1 MSTVAPMVNG
11 LAPRPS
17 FNETAEYEKIL
28 KLRDEVFAGLHPRL
42 SVPAHAAQATSTQTP
57 QLTSQGANVL
67 PFTANT
73 AQKLGLQGPSAPQ
86 PSPATFSNS
95 ASTSEF
101 NPVLLTKSDD
111 LVRAET
117 ALKRQRLEKT
127 LKEQFEQKRM
137 DTRKRPAPAEAKPD
151 FDLPAL
157 LLKALNAKSS
167 TEPKDGGD
175 ASDSFDEN
183 SFYSSRAPDST
194 PERGAQSPSPNQE
207 DGTTNGGPSSARVQ
221 SAVMGAP
228 LEADADD
235 EYSPRLGRRESPA
248 YSPAMDPDDEE
259 EEGEYSPPEVVEDD
273 AAMQDAGYQNN
284 QDYRDPR
291 TRTLRRYSENEDPA
305 RGGPSDGNI
314 RIVRNHITSPV
325 APQPSRV
332 SPLAVAKGPPFQ
344 QNARS
349 RRQRSPDGMHPKKK
363 RRLEKQ
369 QRKMRRQGGNS
380 PDVKEENVSPPPF
393 HEVQPLGAGRLRP
406 SNQHQPILIDDGPRE
421 PQYASNIIERPMA
434 SPARST
440 IRYAEPA
447 MPMSEPRPGSRA
459 VMRPMRDT
467 QDLRRVASM
476 HNVRMEA
483 AGDFDAYVTPT
494 RSRVASYREGSPMVR
509 QPVHDE
515 MYDQQPLQE
524 VRVSRTPAPIYRETY
539 PEETHV
545 RYEPMPQPEITERI
559 VVGADGRRY
568 REIIERR
575 APTLPRPSSVRP
587 TDAGS
592 VYERPTRAGSV
603 MMETPPERRYIQ
615 QGMPPPP
622 PLYRQ
627 DSRAS
632 LAPVARDVYG
642 QPVSHAASILEDR
655 GHSRQPM
662 YADSGVEYRAP
673 IRMGSVRPG
682 PQYEDMQPRE
692 TLIRASSVRPSV
704 REGTMLLDQPRRE
717 YMPVEQ
723 PRYRTVDRPGE
734 RYFDEQG
741 REIIMQARY

>member
-11 LAPRPS
+11 HTPKPL

-42 SVPAHAAQATSTQTP
+42 SMPAHATHAASAQTS

-67 PFTANT
+67 PITANT
-73 AQKLGLQGPSAPQ
+73 AQKLGLQGPNAPQ
-86 PSPATFSNS
+86 LSPAAFSNS

-117 ALKRQRLEKT
+117 VLKRQRLEKT
-127 LKEQFEQKRM
+127 LKEQFAEKKM
-137 DTRKRPAPAEAKPD
+137 DARKRPAPAEAKPD
-151 FDLPAL
+151 FDLPTL
-157 LLKALNAKSS
+157 LLKALNAKPA
-167 TEPKDGGD
+167 TESKNDGD

-194 PERGAQSPSPNQE
+194 PERGARSPSPTHE
-207 DGTTNGGPSSARVQ
+207 DDTMHGGPSSARVQ

-228 LEADADD
+228 LEAEADD
-235 EYSPRLGRRESPA
+235 EYSPRIGRRESSA

-273 AAMQDAGYQNN
+273 AAMQDAGYPNN

-291 TRTLRRYSENEDPA
+291 TRTLRRYSENDDPA
-305 RGGPSDGNI
+305 RGGPSDGNM

-344 QNARS
+344 QNGRA
-349 RRQRSPDGMHPKKK
+349 RRQRSPEGMHPKKK
-363 RRLEKQ
+363 RKLEKQ
-369 QRKMRRQGGNS
+369 QRKMRRHGANS

-406 SNQHQPILIDDGPRE
+406 SNLDQPILIDDSPRQ
-421 PQYASNIIERPMA
+421 PQYASNAIERPLA
-434 SPARST
+434 SPARSI

-459 VMRPMRDT
+459 VVRSMRDT
-467 QDLRRVASM
+467 QDLRRVASL

-483 AGDFDAYVTPT
+483 AGDLDTYGTPT
-494 RSRVASYREGSPMVR
+494 RSRVASYREASPMMR
-509 QPVHDE
+509 QAVHNE
-515 MYDQQPLQE
+515 MYDRQPLQE
-524 VRVSRTPAPIYRETY
+524 VRVARTPAPVYREAY

-545 RYEPMPQPEITERI
+545 RYEPMPQPETTERI
-559 VVGADGRRY
+559 VIGADGRRY

-575 APTLPRPSSVRP
+575 TPTMPRPSSVRP
-587 TDAGS
+587 VDAGS
-592 VYERPTRAGSV
+592 GYERPARAGSV
-603 MMETPPERRYIQ
+603 MLEAPHERRYVQ
-615 QGMPPPP
+615 QDMPPPP

-632 LAPVARDVYG
+632 LAPVARDVYD
-642 QPVSHAASILEDR
+642 QPVSHAGSILEDR
-655 GHSRQPM
+655 GHLRQPM
-662 YADSGVEYRAP
+662 YADSGVEYRTP
-673 IRMGSVRPG
+673 IRMGSVRPA
-682 PQYEDMQPRE
+682 PQYEDMQTRE
-692 TLIRASSVRPSV
+692 TLIRASSVRPGV

-723 PRYRTVDRPGE
+723 PRYRTVDRPTE